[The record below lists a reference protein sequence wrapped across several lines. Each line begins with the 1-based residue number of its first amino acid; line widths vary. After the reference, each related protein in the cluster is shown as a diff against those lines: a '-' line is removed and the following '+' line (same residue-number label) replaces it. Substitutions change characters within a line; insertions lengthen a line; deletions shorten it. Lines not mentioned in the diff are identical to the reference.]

1 MHFHVT
7 GLDTLYAHV
16 PRDILPEEC
25 GGHAGKI
32 EDLSDQF
39 YKQLLSKR
47 YVFNFSSQLAK
58 SVLSKYF
65 CLPFQRLSNGSEIL
79 GHRKSIVA
87 KTII

>member
-32 EDLSDQF
+32 EDLSDRF

-47 YVFNFSSQLAK
+47 YDFNFSSQLKKAYLN
-58 SVLSKYF
+58 VFVYLFRDYLMDPKYWVI
-65 CLPFQRLSNGSEIL
+65 E
-79 GHRKSIVA
+79 KV
-87 KTII
+87 